1 MSCVTLEGAVM
12 LVKGVTLGRDVMC
25 YSRGA
30 VMLVKGVTLGRGVIC
45 YSRGGCHAS
54 EGCYPRKGCHVLL

>member
-12 LVKGVTLGRDVMC
+12 LVKGVTLGRDV
-25 YSRGA
+25 R
-30 VMLVKGVTLGRGVIC
+30 C

-54 EGCYPRKGCHVLL
+54 EGCYPRKGCQVLL